1 MDDIHDFDN
10 TVVAVL
16 SDEATVDEVSAALS
30 AAGYEVEILKG
41 DEGKA
46 HLDAAGQ
53 TGAVAT
59 VKRLVD
65 AFGDRFRVAEKLER
79 ELEKGNVV
87 ISVDAKPDEAE
98 EAVNVLR
105 EHGADFIWKLGS
117 WTFTRVGE

>member
-1 MDDIHDFDN
+1 LDDIHDFDN

-46 HLDAAGQ
+46 HLDAVGQ

-59 VKRLVD
+59 IKRLVD

-105 EHGADFIWKLGS
+105 EHGADFIWKLGT

>member
-16 SDEATVDEVSAALS
+16 SDEATVNEVSAALS

-46 HLDAAGQ
+46 HLDAVGQ

-59 VKRLVD
+59 IKRLVD

>member
-16 SDEATVDEVSAALS
+16 SDEATVDEVSATLS
-30 AAGYEVEILKG
+30 AAGYEVEVLKG

-46 HLDAAGQ
+46 HLDAVGQ

-59 VKRLVD
+59 IKRLVD

-105 EHGADFIWKLGS
+105 EHGADFIWELGS

>member
-59 VKRLVD
+59 IKRLVD

-105 EHGADFIWKLGS
+105 EHGTDFIWKLGS

>member
-1 MDDIHDFDN
+1 LDDIHDFDN

-46 HLDAAGQ
+46 HLDAVGQ

-59 VKRLVD
+59 IKRLVD

>member
-1 MDDIHDFDN
+1 LDDIHDFDN

-46 HLDAAGQ
+46 HLDAVGQ

-59 VKRLVD
+59 IKRLVD

-105 EHGADFIWKLGS
+105 EHRADFIWKLGS

>member
-1 MDDIHDFDN
+1 LDDIHDFDN

-16 SDEATVDEVSAALS
+16 SDEATVDEERAALS

-46 HLDAAGQ
+46 HLDAVGQ

-59 VKRLVD
+59 IKRLVD

>member
-46 HLDAAGQ
+46 HLDAVGQ

-59 VKRLVD
+59 IKRLVD